1 VKRSPLHWLRELFL
15 LPLHAY
21 RKLVSPA
28 LPPRCRYY
36 PSCSSYAVQAVR
48 ELGVIRGSIV
58 AAWRVVRCN
67 PWSPGGVDE
76 LGDRRLFG
84 DRADHRH
91 EDSRHPIPV
100 VAASPPEKPLS
111 APRRLTKHPA

>member
-1 VKRSPLHWLRELFL
+1 VKRLLRELAL
-15 LPLHAY
+15 APIHLY
-21 RKLVSPA
+21 RRLISPA

-58 AAWRVVRCN
+58 AAWRLVRCN

-76 LGDRRLFG
+76 LADRRLF
-84 DRADHRH
+84 RDHAAHAH
-91 EDSRHPIPV
+91 EGH
-100 VAASPPEKPLS
+100 
-111 APRRLTKHPA
+111 APG